1 MTNGIYD
8 VTNKVYD
15 VLNNT
20 KGFEVEMTKPAEGK
34 ISVTFNGTDFILTLG
49 PGTESS
55 KKVCACQQKLQN
67 ITKELDGYYED
78 AHNPAYTE
86 NTRERYAQ
94 QYQALVEYHSREGY
108 SIRRNSE
115 GKHVVSIKTSVSG
128 AEHTSVFSR

>member
-8 VTNKVYD
+8 VTNKIFA

-55 KKVCACQQKLQN
+55 KKVCACQQILQN
-67 ITKELDGYYED
+67 LAIVLDGYYED
-78 AHNPAYTE
+78 AHNPEYSEDAQAL
-86 NTRERYAQ
+86 YAQ
-94 QYQALVEYHSREGY
+94 QYQLLVGSYDRVGY
-108 SIRRNSE
+108 DIKRNSE